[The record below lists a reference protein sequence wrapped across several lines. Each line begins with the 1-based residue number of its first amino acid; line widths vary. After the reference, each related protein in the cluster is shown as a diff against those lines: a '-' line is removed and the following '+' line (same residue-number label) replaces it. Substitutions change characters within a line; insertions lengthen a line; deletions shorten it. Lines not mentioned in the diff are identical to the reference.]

1 MLILLFFSALFFHLP
16 PFNHAYE
23 HAQSNRRPPIFI
35 GDLRHVF
42 SPSLQFGVY
51 SSHRTAAERPFRILS
66 SSVRAPPPATS
77 FFSPFHGPPLLL
89 FLSVTS
95 RVTSFLC
102 ETLFVSRC
110 TCSTRTMPVC
120 TVKKH
125 DRRERERKGQRERER
140 ASERKRA
147 EYKKGVKKRAREGG
161 PGGRR
166 ICVTS

>member
-1 MLILLFFSALFFHLP
+1 MLILLFFSALFFISHLSITRM
-16 PFNHAYE
+16 NTH
-23 HAQSNRRPPIFI
+23 NRIAGRRFSSAISDMYFHLRSSSAFI
-35 GDLRHVF
+35 LRIAA
-42 SPSLQFGVY
+42 
-51 SSHRTAAERPFRILS
+51 AAERPFRILS
-66 SSVRAPPPATS
+66 SSVRAPPLATS

-125 DRRERERKGQRERER
+125 DRRERERKGQRERK
-140 ASERKRA
+140 SEREK
-147 EYKKGVKKRAREGG
+147 ESGV
-161 PGGRR
+161 
-166 ICVTS
+166 

>member
-1 MLILLFFSALFFHLP
+1 MTREQKVSKLKSITKTFDSADFIILFRAFFHLP

-23 HAQSNRRPPIFI
+23 HTQLNRRPPIFI

-51 SSHRTAAERPFRILS
+51 SSHCTAAERPFRILS
-66 SSVRAPPPATS
+66 SSVRAPPLATS

-125 DRRERERKGQRERER
+125 DRRERERKGQRERK
-140 ASERKRA
+140 SEREK
-147 EYKKGVKKRAREGG
+147 ESGV
-161 PGGRR
+161 
-166 ICVTS
+166 